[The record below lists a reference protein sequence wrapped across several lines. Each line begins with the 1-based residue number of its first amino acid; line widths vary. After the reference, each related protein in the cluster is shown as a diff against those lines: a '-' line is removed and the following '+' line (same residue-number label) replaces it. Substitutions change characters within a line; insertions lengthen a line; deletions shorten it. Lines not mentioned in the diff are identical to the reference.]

1 MFRRIFPRDPG
12 EHAASS
18 LYESIMLQSRRS
30 EFYTDY
36 SVPDSTEG
44 RFELLLLHLCMV
56 IRRLRQENSEEARTL
71 SQALFDFFIYDM
83 DQSLRES
90 GIGDLSVGPRLKR
103 VGEAFYGR
111 VKAYEEALD
120 EKQDSDRN
128 NALRGALL
136 RNLYG
141 TSAEVPPGAVLDA
154 MTSYLYRLDA
164 FLAEQETPYILK
176 GEASFITPDTAR
188 EKD

>member
-1 MFRRIFPRDPG
+1 MHGD
-12 EHAASS
+12 
-18 LYESIMLQSRRS
+18 
-30 EFYTDY
+30 
-36 SVPDSTEG
+36 
-44 RFELLLLHLCMV
+44 
-56 IRRLRQENSEEARTL
+56 RRLRQENSEEARTL

-141 TSAEVPPGAVLDA
+141 TSAEVPRVLC
-154 MTSYLYRLDA
+154 S
-164 FLAEQETPYILK
+164 TP
-176 GEASFITPDTAR
+176 
-188 EKD
+188 